1 MSLAQILVCYARG
14 AYRFARDIGRLSART
29 LVAQTGAGTPDARTP
44 ESEARLHPPERC
56 PTIAVGKD
64 TVSPPEDET
73 PPAGSD
79 APLRGAG
86 EPPFGVGGAPSSE
99 AAAEPLPR
107 EILRDFLS
115 RPLTL
120 QWLTA
125 FVRRRVSSQRV
136 EDVRQDVLVRALEA
150 TSLPAVERALP
161 SWLRTIAER
170 TIAGDHTKRVRRK
183 EHETQIDELRELE
196 KLARAHGVA
205 ADVAGEVDDEAA
217 ALTYDPRETMHF
229 DTHRFFIRP
238 WIEAQVRDNARDKET
253 LDLLLEKASSGKTY
267 DAIATE
273 QRMTLTALA
282 ARVFQFKKKY
292 LPRYQRD
299 RNRAIVVVL
308 LFAAAV
314 VALLL
319 WALLHGSQGTDREP
333 NLPPVPSASAP
344 SPARPR
350 SPGLFEPHDVAH
362 PRPRPDDLQLPAG
375 ARDASQR

>member
-1 MSLAQILVCYARG
+1 
-14 AYRFARDIGRLSART
+14 
-29 LVAQTGAGTPDARTP
+29 
-44 ESEARLHPPERC
+44 
-56 PTIAVGKD
+56 
-64 TVSPPEDET
+64 VSPPEDEI
-73 PPAGSD
+73 PPTGSD
-79 APLRGAG
+79 ASLRGAVDS
-86 EPPFGVGGAPSSE
+86 PSTVAGASPDE
-99 AAAEPLPR
+99 AGAEPLPR

-150 TSLPAVERALP
+150 TSLPSVERALP
-161 SWLRTIAER
+161 SWMRTIAER

-183 EHETQIDELRELE
+183 EHEKQIDELRDLE
-196 KLARAHGVA
+196 RLARAHGVA
-205 ADVAGEVDDEAA
+205 ADVAGEMDDEAA
-217 ALTYDPRETMHF
+217 ELTYDPRDTMHW
-229 DTHRFFIRP
+229 DTHRFLIRP

-267 DAIATE
+267 DEIAAAHG
-273 QRMTLTALA
+273 MSLTALA

-299 RNRAIVVVL
+299 RNRAIVLLL
-308 LFAAAV
+308 LFAAV
-314 VALLL
+314 MLALLV
-319 WALLHGSQGTDREP
+319 WALSHRSQGTDRQP

-350 SPGLFEPHDVAH
+350 SPGLFEPYDVAH
-362 PRPRPDDLQLPAG
+362 PRPRGEDLQLPAG
-375 ARDASQR
+375 GGDASQP